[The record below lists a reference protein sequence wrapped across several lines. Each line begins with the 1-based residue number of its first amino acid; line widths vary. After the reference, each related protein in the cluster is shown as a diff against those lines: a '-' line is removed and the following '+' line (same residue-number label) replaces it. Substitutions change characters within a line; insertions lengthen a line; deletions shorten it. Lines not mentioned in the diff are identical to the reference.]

1 MPRAVE
7 VFTPND
13 VPTFSYVERTNK
25 FEDRLREA
33 LSVPKMIISLSGPS
47 KSGKTV
53 LVKKV
58 VGENL
63 IPLSGAT
70 IRSGDA
76 LWSKVLG
83 WMEVP
88 DQRTE
93 KSETAISMEAT
104 ANAGGKIGVPLVAQG
119 KAKAGGKL
127 GGEHTYGQE
136 KTFHQG
142 GLAQVIRE
150 IANSDYTVF
159 VDDFHYIPK
168 DVQKEIGQ
176 QIKEAAEAGIRIVT
190 ASVPH
195 RSDDVVRSNTELRGR
210 VTAIDTSYW
219 SESELEQIAYRG
231 FRELNADIAPAII
244 QRLTRESFGSPQL
257 TQAIG
262 LNFCFENDLLE
273 SIPQQRRIETNFAVV
288 ERVLERTSAQTD
300 FSSMTSVLHAG
311 PRQRGV
317 ERKQFRF
324 NDGSTGDVYRCV
336 LLAIRADPPKLSF
349 QYSDMIARTRAE
361 CAGESPTGS
370 SVNQALMQM
379 DQLAKTVQDA
389 PVIEW
394 DEDVLDI
401 VEPYFLFFLRSSSFL
416 RRDALREASDRSHS

>member
-25 FEDRLREA
+25 FEDPLREA

-58 VGENL
+58 IGENL

-93 KSETAISMEAT
+93 RAETAIPMEAT

-119 KAKAGGKL
+119 EAKAGGKL
-127 GGEHTYGQE
+127 GGERTYGQE

-168 DVQKEIGQ
+168 DVKS
-176 QIKEAAEAGIRIVT
+176 
-190 ASVPH
+190 ASK
-195 RSDDVVRSNTELRGR
+195 LK
-210 VTAIDTSYW
+210 
-219 SESELEQIAYRG
+219 
-231 FRELNADIAPAII
+231 
-244 QRLTRESFGSPQL
+244 RL
-257 TQAIG
+257 
-262 LNFCFENDLLE
+262 
-273 SIPQQRRIETNFAVV
+273 
-288 ERVLERTSAQTD
+288 
-300 FSSMTSVLHAG
+300 
-311 PRQRGV
+311 
-317 ERKQFRF
+317 
-324 NDGSTGDVYRCV
+324 
-336 LLAIRADPPKLSF
+336 PKLVF
-349 QYSDMIARTRAE
+349 
-361 CAGESPTGS
+361 G
-370 SVNQALMQM
+370 
-379 DQLAKTVQDA
+379 
-389 PVIEW
+389 
-394 DEDVLDI
+394 
-401 VEPYFLFFLRSSSFL
+401 
-416 RRDALREASDRSHS
+416 